1 MSISFLPISSIKRR
15 RPKDIKGLSVEM
27 LPPNSLNYSNEHSRV
42 NITGIVQRGS
52 HPSGQL
58 EARISWIGF
67 RSPVVGWAAGGTP
80 SVLSCYFVQGTS
92 TQTGIGCL
100 QNLCLRLD
108 FKTNSPP
115 CPGKT
120 DTKHWSRP
128 VVWLEERSRPGNK
141 PLFRRSLIW
150 PSCSSGNLSRF
161 ISIQTPNS
169 YP

>member
-1 MSISFLPISSIKRR
+1 MSISFLPISSINRIG
-15 RPKDIKGLSVEM
+15 PKDMKGLSVEM

>member
-1 MSISFLPISSIKRR
+1 MSISFLPISSIKRSG
-15 RPKDIKGLSVEM
+15 PKDIKGLNVEM
-27 LPPNSLNYSNEHSRV
+27 LPPNSLNYSNEYSRV

-52 HPSGQL
+52 HPSANLRPELVELAFGRWL
-58 EARISWIGF
+58 SGGLR
-67 RSPVVGWAAGGTP
+67 GGTP
-80 SVLSCYFVQGTS
+80 SVLSCYFVQGAS

-128 VVWLEERSRPGNK
+128 VVWLEERSGPSNK

-161 ISIQTPNS
+161 ISIQTSNS